1 MEINDCALYLDS
13 VKLSTIS
20 AFVTDITLLLMMLFG
35 LYRIRRYGGLMTLG
49 RLLWNQVSRLA
60 LLLANHRAFNSP
72 VCSFREGVVW
82 LLIAIVAELMPTVS

>member
-1 MEINDCALYLDS
+1 MIIEFDLQFRSTWDMEINDCVLYLDS

-49 RLLWNQVSRLA
+49 RLLWNQVSR
-60 LLLANHRAFNSP
+60 
-72 VCSFREGVVW
+72 
-82 LLIAIVAELMPTVS
+82 